1 MARTSLSSTLLV
13 AASLLS
19 ALALAACGGGA
30 SGGATAIP
38 TKTPIPT
45 YGIALPT
52 SMLVVGTREATA
64 EATPAADTTAE
75 ATTEAT
81 VEATTEATVV
91 AAASTS
97 LDPVVVER
105 GKGRYDALNCASCHG
120 ADGTGTDDGSS
131 LIALTQTE
139 GEFMSFIRS
148 GGALGT
154 AHQYPSNK
162 LSDSGAKTL
171 YQYLLSLNAG
181 S

>member
-1 MARTSLSSTLLV
+1 MTRTSRSSTLLV

-30 SGGATAIP
+30 GGAGGATAIP
-38 TKTPIPT
+38 TSTPIPT

-64 EATPAADTTAE
+64 EATAAADVTAE

-81 VEATTEATVV
+81 AEAT
-91 AAASTS
+91 AAAAVASTTG
-97 LDPVVVER
+97 LDPAIVER
-105 GKGRYDALNCASCHG
+105 GKGRYDALTCASCHG
-120 ADGTGTDDGSS
+120 ADGTGTDDGPS
-131 LIALTQTE
+131 LAALTQTE
-139 GEFMSFIRS
+139 GEFMSFMRS
-148 GGALGT
+148 GGSLGT

-162 LSDSGAKTL
+162 LSDTGAKAL